1 MKLSLRNVKT
11 QSPKP
16 QKGKDRKHKKT
27 TARGTGKGR
36 VERELAH
43 VIEETSVEML
53 MKKEKMMTR
62 MTNEDEEKPDHGKLF
77 WLPAACVPVGSG
89 WSALQSAEQMW
100 KEVSGHAVKTC
111 ETRDDTNK
119 QLIQKQ
125 LKIRSWTNISAT
137 HQNSLPRKFFDVSSK
152 SELRNSTVAEVFLPN
167 GIKTVGRNGWKTGGN
182 SAKWGDLREAGSVQG
197 WFCLEKF
204 ARNIFFCSMLLRQVP
219 GLPITQRSQSEN
231 NGLS

>member
-77 WLPAACVPVGSG
+77 WLAAACVPVGSG
-89 WSALQSAEQMW
+89 WSALQSAEQM
-100 KEVSGHAVKTC
+100 
-111 ETRDDTNK
+111 
-119 QLIQKQ
+119 
-125 LKIRSWTNISAT
+125 
-137 HQNSLPRKFFDVSSK
+137 
-152 SELRNSTVAEVFLPN
+152 
-167 GIKTVGRNGWKTGGN
+167 
-182 SAKWGDLREAGSVQG
+182 
-197 WFCLEKF
+197 
-204 ARNIFFCSMLLRQVP
+204 
-219 GLPITQRSQSEN
+219 
-231 NGLS
+231 